1 MRRPILLMF
10 CLRPKTGGSHAKGIH
25 GGSCR
30 IGCLGYLRNRSHSG
44 LFPRCRCIEL
54 CPALATVAG
63 TVEDIRTV
71 SDASDDDGSIAYI
84 EIRVADADATGAAAV
99 QAEKD
104 GSSLPEA
111 GDTLKL
117 IRNDHTERTYGPEP
131 KIGDEV
137 EAKIWHDREDA
148 VIDGEHRA
156 AYDICS
162 IETYSW
168 LIESGQRSRYPE
180 VR

>member
-1 MRRPILLMF
+1 MRKAFMMAAATSAALAIAEIALIA
-10 CLRPKTGGSHAKGIH
+10 GSSHAAGV
-25 GGSCR
+25 SNYV
-30 IGCLGYLRNRSHSG
+30 L
-44 LFPRCRCIEL
+44 P
-54 CPALATVAG
+54 LATVAG
-63 TVEDIRTV
+63 TVEDIRIV

-84 EIRVADADATGAAAV
+84 EIRVADVGATGAAAV
-99 QAEKD
+99 QAEED
-104 GSSLPEA
+104 ASSLREA
-111 GDTLKL
+111 GDTLTL

-131 KIGDEV
+131 KIDDEV
-137 EAKIWHDREDA
+137 EAKIWYDKENA

-168 LIESGQRSRYPE
+168 LIESGQKSRYPE

>member
-1 MRRPILLMF
+1 MRKAFMVAAAALAALAIAEIALIA
-10 CLRPKTGGSHAKGIH
+10 GSSHAADA
-25 GGSCR
+25 SN
-30 IGCLGYLRNRSHSG
+30 YV
-44 LFPRCRCIEL
+44 P
-54 CPALATVAG
+54 PLATIAG

-71 SDASDDDGSIAYI
+71 SDASDNFGSSAYI
-84 EIRVADADATGAAAV
+84 EIKIADADANGAAAV

-111 GDTLKL
+111 GDTLML
-117 IRNDHTERTYGPEP
+117 IRNDHTDRTYGPEP
-131 KIGDEV
+131 EIGDEV
-137 EAKIWHDREDA
+137 EAKIWYYKEDV
-148 VIDGEHRA
+148 VIDGRQRA

>member
-1 MRRPILLMF
+1 MRKAFMVAAAALAALAIAEIALIAGF
-10 CLRPKTGGSHAKGIH
+10 SHTAGV
-25 GGSCR
+25 SN
-30 IGCLGYLRNRSHSG
+30 YV
-44 LFPRCRCIEL
+44 P
-54 CPALATVAG
+54 PLATVAG

-71 SDASDDDGSIAYI
+71 SDASDADGSIAYI
-84 EIRVADADATGAAAV
+84 EIRVADADAAGAAAV

-111 GDTLKL
+111 GDTLML

-137 EAKIWHDREDA
+137 EAKIWYYKEDA

>member
-1 MRRPILLMF
+1 MRKAFMMAAATSAALAIAEIALIA
-10 CLRPKTGGSHAKGIH
+10 GSSHAAGV
-25 GGSCR
+25 SNYV
-30 IGCLGYLRNRSHSG
+30 L
-44 LFPRCRCIEL
+44 P
-54 CPALATVAG
+54 LATVAG
-63 TVEDIRTV
+63 TVEDIRIV

-84 EIRVADADATGAAAV
+84 EIRVADVGATGAAAV
-99 QAEKD
+99 QAEED
-104 GSSLPEA
+104 ASSLREA
-111 GDTLKL
+111 GDTLTL

-131 KIGDEV
+131 KIDDEV
-137 EAKIWHDREDA
+137 EAKIWYDKEDA

-168 LIESGQRSRYPE
+168 LIESGQKSRYPE

>member
-1 MRRPILLMF
+1 MRKAFMVAAAALAALAIAEIALIASF
-10 CLRPKTGGSHAKGIH
+10 SHAEGV
-25 GGSCR
+25 SN
-30 IGCLGYLRNRSHSG
+30 YV
-44 LFPRCRCIEL
+44 P
-54 CPALATVAG
+54 PLATVAG

-84 EIRVADADATGAAAV
+84 EIRVADADATGAATV

-111 GDTLKL
+111 GDTLML

-137 EAKIWHDREDA
+137 EAKIWYDKEDA

>member
-1 MRRPILLMF
+1 MRKSFMMAAAASAALAIAEIALIV
-10 CLRPKTGGSHAKGIH
+10 GSSHAAGV
-25 GGSCR
+25 SN
-30 IGCLGYLRNRSHSG
+30 YV
-44 LFPRCRCIEL
+44 P
-54 CPALATVAG
+54 PPATVAG
-63 TVEDIRTV
+63 TVEDIRIV
-71 SDASDDDGSIAYI
+71 SDASDDDGRIAYF

-99 QAEKD
+99 QAEED
-104 GSSLPEA
+104 ASSLPEA
-111 GDTLKL
+111 DDTLML

-131 KIGDEV
+131 KIDDEV
-137 EAKIWHDREDA
+137 EAKIWYGKEDA

>member
-1 MRRPILLMF
+1 MAASPISKSESQMRTQPVQRQS
-10 CLRPKTGGSHAKGIH
+10 RQK
-25 GGSCR
+25 
-30 IGCLGYLRNRSHSG
+30 
-44 LFPRCRCIEL
+44 
-54 CPALATVAG
+54 
-63 TVEDIRTV
+63 RT
-71 SDASDDDGSIAYI
+71 APPCQ
-84 EIRVADADATGAAAV
+84 R
-99 QAEKD
+99 Q
-104 GSSLPEA
+104 
-111 GDTLKL
+111 GDTLTL

-137 EAKIWHDREDA
+137 EAKIWYDKEDA